1 MRIRVG
7 ISLLIAAVFYG
18 YIIYAGV
25 RVLLEA
31 TPVPLL
37 EHASNGMILTLAGMT
52 TLAVVA
58 ILLVI
63 FLPSKSKQ
71 TSGIDDDDEPW
82 GTIVHDFTGH
92 GSPRMPYVPD
102 LGVIK
107 TPGRTQ
113 APSPR

>member
-7 ISLLIAAVFYG
+7 ISLLVATVFYG

-25 RVLLEA
+25 RVLLGA

-37 EHASNGMILTLAGMT
+37 EHVSNGMILTLAGMT
-52 TLAVVA
+52 TFAVVA
-58 ILLVI
+58 ILLAI
-63 FLPSKSKQ
+63 GLSSKAKR
-71 TSGIDDDDEPW
+71 TSDIDDDDESW